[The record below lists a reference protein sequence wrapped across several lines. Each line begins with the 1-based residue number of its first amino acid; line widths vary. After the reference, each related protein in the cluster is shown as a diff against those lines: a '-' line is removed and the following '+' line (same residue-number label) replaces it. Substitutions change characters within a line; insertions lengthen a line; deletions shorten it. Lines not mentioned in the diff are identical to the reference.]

1 MSYSRFAAVLCSP
14 TILPLTTMTESQ
26 IRTAAKLFDARD
38 SMRRL
43 HGDNWPQ
50 KIKEISPIIRGVA
63 AEGKVS
69 ILSAAI
75 QIAHKASED
84 GQPMASVMV
93 LAVACE
99 LSENAS
105 HQATAS
111 AEHG

>member
-1 MSYSRFAAVLCSP
+1 MSYEPLPAPDLFSDD
-14 TILPLTTMTESQ
+14 LPLTTMTETQ

-43 HGDNWPQ
+43 HGDKWPQ
-50 KIKEISPIIRGVA
+50 KINEISPIIRGVA
-63 AEGKVS
+63 AKGKVS
-69 ILSAAI
+69 LLSAAI

-99 LSENAS
+99 LSDTAS
-105 HQATAS
+105 DQATAS
-111 AEHG
+111 K

>member
-1 MSYSRFAAVLCSP
+1 
-14 TILPLTTMTESQ
+14 MTETQ

-50 KIKEISPIIRGVA
+50 KINEISPIIRGVA
-63 AEGKVS
+63 KEGNTS
-69 ILSAAI
+69 IFSAAI
-75 QIAHKASED
+75 QIAKKASKD

-99 LSENAS
+99 LSENTDISGREAA
-105 HQATAS
+105 QPKEKN
-111 AEHG
+111 AEEK